1 MKTKL
6 LTVAALLATAAV
18 LTGCSTTHKGGD
30 TAMGV
35 VNSKCPYSG
44 GPVDANVTSTVGDA
58 TVGFCCNGCKTKFD
72 ALDATK
78 KAEMVAKAKSG
89 K

>member
-1 MKTKL
+1 MKSKL
-6 LTVAALLATAAV
+6 LTTTALFAAAALLTA
-18 LTGCSTTHKGGD
+18 CSSTQKSGD

-44 GPVDANVTSTVGDA
+44 TPIDANVTSNVGDA

-78 KAEMVAKAKSG
+78 KAEMVAKAKST